1 MSLTFLNF
9 QRIAE
14 MAGVESITFTAG
26 KNRLIVLRGHNV
38 EVTHPWK
45 DDDEDFEDSC
55 TRALREFSKVRLG
68 WSLRN
73 PAEEGVA

>member
-9 QRIAE
+9 QRVAE

-26 KNRLIVLRGHNV
+26 RNRMVILRGHNI
-38 EVTHPWK
+38 EVSHNWRE
-45 DDDEDFEDSC
+45 DDFEDSC

-68 WSLRN
+68 WTLRN
-73 PAEEGVA
+73 PNAEDGAA